1 MIEKCFY
8 KICFTPFAIDAPKF
22 FGFSEF
28 LAGLALII
36 LAWTIADV
44 RYRFRIQIAPI
55 PLQKL
60 TFTVV
65 VSTGLL
71 TLITDLWRASGWLV
85 IDGIFITSAIW
96 QAFLGGIFFLTF
108 IIWIWF
114 AFINPP
120 IFGKLNSKRYT
131 QTIYRYIVEGVPS
144 SLAIVAD
151 ELTYSASKI
160 IKYAPDKEKLNE
172 VEKIDKNL
180 STVEASA
187 SDLLLL
193 IADKRFCRV
202 IAELSPITA
211 LALFQ
216 AIAEQE
222 KYNIQIGTFAKNLIC
237 EALNYQDSFIYQ
249 ETDGYETG
257 LIGHMKPLTQ
267 AIFANYDMVENIET
281 MLDAPLWKT
290 QKWEAAQWEAY
301 CRVVL
306 MTIDSFLKRKHLHH
320 SFTIYRALRCVE
332 HSIDD
337 LYKLDGQTSSF
348 DSDISKQLRVVVDF
362 IKKFEELLSQRGVPK
377 YINLRTIDKERIY
390 NFSYYDHL
398 ATLLFNIICKAS
410 SVKSPISTCWS
421 IQYSTVWSS
430 FFGFSELDTPAGKII
445 RFKVRRLIYNEIKE
459 MKKLPNFKGAALLGF
474 CLNVLGLSLDNKINN
489 DKNSVALHKAL
500 IKWTVKNFAWLY
512 EYNSRIA
519 EHCLVDGLTYEP
531 DKFRIVKTYP
541 IQGLKRETTYIY
553 LEVDPPK
560 ST

>member
-1 MIEKCFY
+1 MWGRKLIEEYYY
-8 KICFTPFAIDAPKF
+8 KICFTPLTKDAPKF

-60 TFTVV
+60 TFIVV

-71 TLITDLWRASGWLV
+71 TLITDLWRASEWLV

-96 QAFLGGIFFLTF
+96 QALLGGIFFLTF

-151 ELTYSASKI
+151 ELTYSASRI
-160 IKYAPDKEKLNE
+160 IKYAPDKEKLSD
-172 VEKIDKNL
+172 VQKFDKNL
-180 STVEASA
+180 STVEAYA

-193 IADKRFCRV
+193 IADRRFCRV

-216 AIAEQE
+216 AIAEQK

-257 LIGHMKPLTQ
+257 LIGHIKPLTQ
-267 AIFANYDMVENIET
+267 AIFANYDMVESIDT
-281 MLDAPLWKT
+281 MLDAPVWKI
-290 QKWEAAQWEAY
+290 QKWETKQWEAY

-306 MTIDSFLKRKHLHH
+306 MTIDSFLKRKHLH
-320 SFTIYRALRCVE
+320 
-332 HSIDD
+332 
-337 LYKLDGQTSSF
+337 
-348 DSDISKQLRVVVDF
+348 
-362 IKKFEELLSQRGVPK
+362 RGGP
-377 YINLRTIDKERIY
+377 T
-390 NFSYYDHL
+390 
-398 ATLLFNIICKAS
+398 
-410 SVKSPISTCWS
+410 
-421 IQYSTVWSS
+421 
-430 FFGFSELDTPAGKII
+430 
-445 RFKVRRLIYNEIKE
+445 
-459 MKKLPNFKGAALLGF
+459 
-474 CLNVLGLSLDNKINN
+474 CLNN
-489 DKNSVALHKAL
+489 
-500 IKWTVKNFAWLY
+500 
-512 EYNSRIA
+512 
-519 EHCLVDGLTYEP
+519 
-531 DKFRIVKTYP
+531 
-541 IQGLKRETTYIY
+541 
-553 LEVDPPK
+553 
-560 ST
+560 

>member
-8 KICFTPFAIDAPKF
+8 KICFTPLAKDAPKF

-44 RYRFRIQIAPI
+44 RYRFRIQIAPV

-85 IDGIFITSAIW
+85 IDGVFITSAIW

-120 IFGKLNSKRYT
+120 LFGKLNSKRYT

-151 ELTYSASKI
+151 ELTSSVPKI
-160 IKYAPDKEKLNE
+160 IKYAPDKEKLSE
-172 VEKIDKNL
+172 VPKIDKNL
-180 STVEASA
+180 STIEAYA
-187 SDLLLL
+187 NDLLLL
-193 IADKRFCRV
+193 IADRRFCRV
-202 IAELSPITA
+202 IVELSPITA

-216 AIAEQE
+216 AIAEHE
-222 KYNIQIGTFAKNLIC
+222 KYKIQIGTFAKNLIC
-237 EALNYQDSFIYQ
+237 EALNYHHSFIYQ

-257 LIGHMKPLTQ
+257 LIGHIKPLTQ
-267 AIFANYDMVENIET
+267 AIFTNYDMVENIDT

-290 QKWEAAQWEAY
+290 EKWEPKQWEAY

-320 SFTIYRALRCVE
+320 SFTIYRAIGYIK

-337 LYKLDGQTSSF
+337 LYKLNRQSSSF
-348 DSDISKQLRVVVDF
+348 DNKILRQLQIVINFIEEFEKLLGLRQIPQNISLR
-362 IKKFEELLSQRGVPK
+362 S
-377 YINLRTIDKERIY
+377 IDKEMIF
-390 NFSYYDHL
+390 NHTHYDHL
-398 ATLLFNIICKAS
+398 ANMIFEVICKAS
-410 SVKSPISTCWS
+410 SVKSPTSTCWF
-421 IQYSTVWSS
+421 IQYSMVWSS
-430 FFGFSELDTPAGKII
+430 FFGFSAPDTLVGKII
-445 RFKVRRLIYNEIKE
+445 KFKVRRLIYNEIKN
-459 MKKLPNFKGAALLGF
+459 MKNLPNFKGAALLGF
-474 CLNVLGLSLDNKINN
+474 CLNVLGLSLENKINANN
-489 DKNSVALHKAL
+489 DSFGLHKVL
-500 IKWTVKNFAWLY
+500 IAWTKRNFAWLY
-512 EYNSRIA
+512 TYNPRIA

-541 IQGLKRETTYIY
+541 IQGLKREVSYIY
-553 LEVDPPK
+553 LEVDPPEQ
-560 ST
+560 S